1 MAKKLKIWFD
11 KEGDFLELLFSD
23 SPGFMRE
30 TDNENILERVDD
42 NGNILGYSI
51 IGISQYKKDT
61 PIYQE
66 IEFVY

>member
-61 PIYQE
+61 PIYKE
-66 IEFVY
+66 IEFAY